1 MEVLIIVKPD
11 SITAEQK
18 RKPLKEVN
26 IIKLKRSG
34 KLKSSMCANGA
45 VHRKCLAR
53 EEVKSLTITPEGILD
68 TIVIDAY

>member
-1 MEVLIIVKPD
+1 MISVDHD
-11 SITAEQK
+11 SFTAEQK
-18 RKPLKEVN
+18 RKSLRAAN
-26 IIKLKRSG
+26 LIKLKRSG

-45 VHRKCLAR
+45 VHQKCLAR